1 MPGVAA
7 AYKPLSP
14 LLPIPCL
21 SLTTSLH
28 CLLGS
33 TSFTVRIDPVNGK
46 ILVVE
51 DEISIQTIIRT
62 YLESAGF
69 SVKVVANGP
78 EALNETEQWQPALIV
93 LDLNL
98 PGMDGMEVAA
108 RLRQESDVYIL
119 MLTAR
124 SEEIDRVSGLRIG
137 ADDYLTK
144 PFSPRELVARVEA
157 ILRRRRGGSAPS
169 SALTFTRLTINPDSH
184 EALVNGVP
192 LELTVTEFQVLWQ
205 LAQNVGRVLT
215 RDQLIS
221 QVWGGSFYGNDRV
234 VDVYV
239 GQVRRK
245 LQDATNETLIE
256 TVRGV
261 GYKFVDKR
269 I

>member
-1 MPGVAA
+1 MNRQ
-7 AYKPLSP
+7 
-14 LLPIPCL
+14 
-21 SLTTSLH
+21 T
-28 CLLGS
+28 
-33 TSFTVRIDPVNGK
+33 

-51 DEISIQTIIRT
+51 DEASIQRVVRT

-69 SVKVVANGP
+69 QVLSSEDGA
-78 EALNETEQWQPALIV
+78 EALGVAERHRPDLIV

-108 RLRQESDVYIL
+108 RLRQKSDVYIL

-124 SEEIDRVSGLRIG
+124 TEEVDRVAGLQIG

-157 ILRRRRGGSAPS
+157 ILRRQRGSAPPANS
-169 SALTFTRLTINPDSH
+169 RHFQYLTIDPDSH
-184 EALVNGVP
+184 EAWTSDERLD
-192 LELTVTEFQVLWQ
+192 LTPTEFKLLWE
-205 LAQNVGRVLT
+205 LADHAGRVLT
-215 RDQLIS
+215 REQIIDR
-221 QVWGGSFYGNDRV
+221 VWGVDFYGNERV

-245 LQDATNETLIE
+245 LEEASGVGLIE

-261 GYKFVDKR
+261 GYKFVDQPQ
-269 I
+269 